1 MFQNYGSIVSY
12 GVIRNIK
19 LGAIPF
25 DSNIIYLKG
34 VFIYDYYCNR
44 RCRIYWKQLYF
55 SYVKQIANAGAA
67 ACERLSIHKNGSLL
81 RAEQSADQIQC
92 GALSTAGWAEKPN

>member
-34 VFIYDYYCNR
+34 VFIEVLKRTMMTINVPA
-44 RCRIYWKQLYF
+44 KKMF
-55 SYVKQIANAGAA
+55 
-67 ACERLSIHKNGSLL
+67 
-81 RAEQSADQIQC
+81 
-92 GALSTAGWAEKPN
+92 